1 MKITQ
6 QEFEQLS
13 KEEQNLRWALFL
25 KSNGYTKN
33 LIKQEIDDLTVKFL
47 IKKEPIPKRW
57 FGSN

>member
-13 KEEQNLRWALFL
+13 REEQNLRWALFL

-33 LIKQEIDDLTVKFL
+33 LMKQQIDNLTEKFL
-47 IKKEPIPKRW
+47 VKKEPIPKSW
-57 FGSN
+57 FEGR